1 MVNAVQRLSSET
13 GRKAQRS
20 PSLLFCTAAAVG
32 ALASTPDCSFAI
44 SDEIQVYT
52 DDINKPRETGLEVHV
67 NTTPKGRSTPD
78 YPGDSPPRHGLRIT
92 PEFSY
97 GLTHDFEA
105 GLYLPGGR
113 TPEGNW
119 FLSGA
124 KLRLKW
130 LPVQTGETGTGW
142 YAGANLELSSV
153 DRRYS
158 ESRLGS
164 ELRTIFGYR
173 GPNWLVGVNPIF
185 EWDLSPG
192 FRQGGPGFTHAWKA
206 MHDVAPGIAL
216 GAEYYNGIGKLSDPL
231 PGSLQERALYLTLD
245 VDRKPWAFNVG
256 IGRGMNGATD
266 RWTLKT
272 IIEVPFK

>member
-1 MVNAVQRLSSET
+1 MISVRILARRL
-13 GRKAQRS
+13 A
-20 PSLLFCTAAAVG
+20 LLAF
-32 ALASTPDCSFAI
+32 ALALPAEALAI

-52 DDINKPRETGLEVHV
+52 DDINKPREAGLEVHV
-67 NTTPKGRSTPD
+67 NTTPSGRSTPD
-78 YPGDSPPRHGLRIT
+78 YPGDSPPRHGLRVT

-97 GLTHDFEA
+97 GLSRDFEA

-130 LPVQTGETGTGW
+130 LPLQPGDNGAGW
-142 YAGANLELSSV
+142 YAGANLELSSI
-153 DRRYS
+153 DRHYS

-173 GPNWLVGVNPIF
+173 GRDWLVGVNPIF

-192 FRQGGPGFTHAWKA
+192 FRQGGPEFTHAWKA
-206 MHDVAPGIAL
+206 MRDVVPGIAL
-216 GAEYYNGIGKLSDPL
+216 GLEYYNGIGKLANPL
-231 PGSLQERALYLTLD
+231 PGSLQDRALYVTLD

-256 IGRGMNGATD
+256 VGHGINDATD
-266 RWTLKT
+266 RWTLKA
-272 IIEVPFK
+272 IIEVPFH

>member
-1 MVNAVQRLSSET
+1 VLVALW
-13 GRKAQRS
+13 
-20 PSLLFCTAAAVG
+20 PLAAF
-32 ALASTPDCSFAI
+32 PI

-52 DDINKPRETGLEVHV
+52 DDINKPREKGLELHV
-67 NTTPKGRSTPD
+67 NTTPSGRSTPD
-78 YPGDSPPRHGLRIT
+78 YPGDSPPNHGWRIT

-97 GLTHDFEA
+97 GLTRDFEA

-113 TPEGNW
+113 TPDGDW

-130 LPVQTGETGTGW
+130 LPLQTGESGQGW

-173 GPNWLVGVNPIF
+173 AADWLIGVNPIF
-185 EWDLSPG
+185 EWDLSRG
-192 FRQGGPGFTHAWKA
+192 YRQGGPGFTHAWKA
-206 MHDVAPGIAL
+206 MHDVAPGIAAGL
-216 GAEYYNGIGKLSDPL
+216 EYYSDIGKLAIPL
-231 PGSLQERALYLTLD
+231 PGGLQDRALYLTLD
-245 VDRKPWAFNVG
+245 VDRKPWVFNFGVG
-256 IGRGMNGATD
+256 HGTNGATD
-266 RWTLKT
+266 KWTLKT
-272 IIEVPFK
+272 IIEIPFN